1 MSIPLD
7 LQSTLAA
14 APEILGGTVRF
25 KGTRVPVQALFDTIL
40 AGENLD
46 YFLDDFPDVTKTQAL
61 AVLNWESNETRKV
74 FGLELVDNCVGRR
87 FIRHIAADE
96 VVHARQI
103 GWHKLGNGDLIQIRT
118 CRISRN

>member
-46 YFLDDFPDVTKTQAL
+46 YF
-61 AVLNWESNETRKV
+61 
-74 FGLELVDNCVGRR
+74 
-87 FIRHIAADE
+87 
-96 VVHARQI
+96 
-103 GWHKLGNGDLIQIRT
+103 
-118 CRISRN
+118 

>member
-1 MSIPLD
+1 MRDREYGLSSHGIEQPGRTIDDQRRLAIVSIPLD

-14 APEILGGTVRF
+14 DPEILGGAVRF
-25 KGTRVPVQALFDTIL
+25 KATRVPVQALLDTIV

-74 FGLELVDNCVGRR
+74 FGLELV
-87 FIRHIAADE
+87 A
-96 VVHARQI
+96 
-103 GWHKLGNGDLIQIRT
+103 
-118 CRISRN
+118 